1 MALVAAFSVIVMV
14 HCLFAALQIGPL
26 SGHKSQTLLLLH
38 LVLMSCCHVCILN
51 SLNLTV
57 SLTDSILPA
66 G

>member
-26 SGHKSQTLLLLH
+26 SGHKSQILH
-38 LVLMSCCHVCILN
+38 SVLMNCCHVCILK

>member
-1 MALVAAFSVIVMV
+1 MALVAAFSMIVMV
-14 HCLFAALQIGPL
+14 HCLFAALQIGSL
-26 SGHKSQTLLLLH
+26 SGNKSQILH
-38 LVLMSCCHVCILN
+38 LVIWSCCHVCILN